1 MKDALNTRLSTKAA
15 SPAVTAQSTLRFEA
29 DLCRCRLASQIVSN
43 QPASCR
49 HPPLSNGGLPQHHR
63 SHGAGHS
70 PSAPTRRLFV
80 HSH

>member
-1 MKDALNTRLSTKAA
+1 MNDALNTLLSTKAA

-29 DLCRCRLASQIVSN
+29 DLCRRRLASNIVSN
-43 QPASCR
+43 QSDSCR
-49 HPPLSNGGLPQHHR
+49 HPPLPNAGLQKNHRPQ
-63 SHGAGHS
+63 GAGHS